1 MRKIILAALIVLMT
15 FLTMGCD
22 KNAKEGNQ
30 KSLYEH
36 GIDVIQLMSEM
47 AQSTD
52 YSITYTGNESIR
64 DIINDIG
71 KSDYQKVKKVY
82 SISFDK
88 DTLENMIEPAGIEG
102 ISDELKEYTMQRMIT
117 AFVSQIN
124 AYSGAETLAATT
136 VCTAGKTFV
145 SDELDQ
151 DSILIYTFEDAY
163 PAAVT
168 LISGDDSTVSANGVF
183 IVNENFACDSSADIQ
198 NFFNE
203 NGISVNVVEYK

>member
-88 DTLENMIEPAGIEG
+88 DTLENMIEPAGIGG